1 MGWKDKISQAMGTA
15 VKNTQT
21 AGTNGISG
29 GIVSNGTARRGTTG
43 GITKAFNAY
52 TKKNPQSAYLYKSG
66 NANGIAKSEPSTSYV
81 NSDIPEGGIGIR
93 KALNGYGIKNSDIG
107 YREDNG
113 NGIVTVGGKDFMTA
127 DAVKD
132 GISYGTQGAIR
143 KAFGAYQ
150 ASNGDPI
157 VKVSDYVTGKGLGA
171 NLSYNDTTGT
181 VSVGGNEFKPSY
193 IDNGIS
199 YAPKSTVDKAIADY
213 QNNTGLLNYA
223 DLIKKNNE
231 EYGKYTKKLIDA
243 LTERGKFDYNP
254 ESDPAYIAYKNM
266 YEREGQR
273 AAEEAVA
280 SYAGL
285 NGGLGTS
292 AAVTAAA
299 QAQNAWLDKL
309 NDRIPELYD
318 GAYKRYTDER
328 NFDIDALSQIEGLKQ
343 QALNNEMQAQGA
355 MYDAVTGENERNRQR
370 YLDALSQKQT
380 EEDREYARRANDLSL
395 AEGNL
400 NLDNA
405 KVQSILNNA
414 TIRGYFTEDEANA
427 LGVDINTNPMATAT
441 RLDLYTYDKQKG
453 IDADYDVDTYGRK
466 LDLESQYAPVV
477 ASSGKGSGGSRG
489 SRGSGSSKSSG
500 TSSKKVKSIVNNFN
514 SQYKEDFGGNAIL
527 YDGDGGYYLNPDLS
541 DSEKE
546 TVKRNIAGW
555 VSGMSGDQTDAAMVL
570 FDELGI
576 DDNTITTQYMMKNEP
591 QKYADELKKDLFK
604 RTGIGGGIKI
614 GY

>member
-1 MGWKDKISQAMGTA
+1 
-15 VKNTQT
+15 
-21 AGTNGISG
+21 
-29 GIVSNGTARRGTTG
+29 
-43 GITKAFNAY
+43 
-52 TKKNPQSAYLYKSG
+52 
-66 NANGIAKSEPSTSYV
+66 
-81 NSDIPEGGIGIR
+81 
-93 KALNGYGIKNSDIG
+93 
-107 YREDNG
+107 
-113 NGIVTVGGKDFMTA
+113 
-127 DAVKD
+127 
-132 GISYGTQGAIR
+132 
-143 KAFGAYQ
+143 
-150 ASNGDPI
+150 
-157 VKVSDYVTGKGLGA
+157 
-171 NLSYNDTTGT
+171 
-181 VSVGGNEFKPSY
+181 
-193 IDNGIS
+193 
-199 YAPKSTVDKAIADY
+199 
-213 QNNTGLLNYA
+213 
-223 DLIKKNNE
+223 
-231 EYGKYTKKLIDA
+231 
-243 LTERGKFDYNP
+243 
-254 ESDPAYIAYKNM
+254 M

-273 AAEEAVA
+273 AAEEAIA

-318 GAYKRYTDER
+318 GAYRRYTDER

-343 QALNNEMQAQGA
+343 QAFSNEMQSQGA

-427 LGVDINTNPMATAT
+427 LGVDINTNPMAAAT

-489 SRGSGSSKSSG
+489 SGGSGSSKSSG

-527 YDGDGGYYLNPDLS
+527 YDGDGGYYLNPTLDASQKYNLRT
-541 DSEKE
+541 DVAKYLMNIDGDFTDVASE
-546 TVKRNIAGW
+546 
-555 VSGMSGDQTDAAMVL
+555 L
-570 FDELGI
+570 FSQLGI
-576 DDNTITTQYMMKNEP
+576 GDTNIVDATVGKGASKAVNFDNAIW
-591 QKYADELKKDLFK
+591 
-604 RTGIGGGIKI
+604 RHR
-614 GY
+614 